1 MCIEKRQLKL
11 SNANVPNAE
20 NVKGI
25 LQGNNEDGI
34 GYAVLSSTKYR
45 GGIKLKEYS

>member
-20 NVKGI
+20 DEKGM
-25 LQGNNEDGI
+25 LQGNNEERI
-34 GYAVLSSTKYR
+34 GYAILSPTK
-45 GGIKLKEYS
+45 